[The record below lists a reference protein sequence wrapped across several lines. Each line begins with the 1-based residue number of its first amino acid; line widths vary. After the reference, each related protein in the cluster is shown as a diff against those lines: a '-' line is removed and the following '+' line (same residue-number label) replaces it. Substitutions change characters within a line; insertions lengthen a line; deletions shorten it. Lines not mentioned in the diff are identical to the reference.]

1 MQYYA
6 PALILVIAAATLIT
20 SQLTFRIEENEF
32 TILISSTSL
41 PIDTAMT
48 HIHQLQKVIDGI
60 KSTKAS
66 KKIFKSFT
74 KANNIKEKF
83 ELMVGS
89 PRHSSRGILDS
100 ITDTSGMIIG
110 RIFGLAS
117 AKQTKQL
124 TSAVN
129 KIR

>member
-6 PALILVIAAATLIT
+6 LAPILVLAAATLIT

-32 TILISSTSL
+32 TILISSSSL
-41 PIDTAMT
+41 PIDTAIT
-48 HIHQLQKVIDGI
+48 HIYQLQKVIDGT

-66 KKIFKSFT
+66 KRIFKSLT
-74 KANNIKEKF
+74 KANNIKAKF
-83 ELMVGS
+83 EQMAGN
-89 PRHSSRGILDS
+89 PRHSSRSILDT
-100 ITDTSGMIIG
+100 ITDTSGMILG

-124 TSAVN
+124 TSAV
-129 KIR
+129 KDIR